1 MQFYEYPFL
10 VIRAKIKVIQRIIVR
25 RYPLK
30 ALVTGGAGFIG
41 SNLVDML
48 IQQNMNVVVV
58 DDLSTGF
65 KRNVNPLVK
74 LYYSSICDRELK
86 SVFEKERPD
95 FVFHLAAQTAVT
107 RSIADSYSDARI
119 NILGSLNVISNCVE
133 FGVKKIIYSSSCA
146 LYGTPEYLPVDEKHP
161 VNPLSPYGVSKHTV
175 EHYLAVNL
183 HLHGLSYIAL
193 RYANVYGPRQNPLGE
208 GGVIAIFCGKM
219 LAGEQPTIFGSGDKS
234 RDYVFVSDIVQAN
247 LLAADSGETGIFNIG
262 TGIETY
268 DNTIFEMIS
277 SECGYFKGPKY
288 NPERKGEIKRMRLD
302 NTRATQ
308 HLGWKPRVGTKEGI
322 SQTVMYYRTISPEG
336 FQNKAPQNELS
347 SSRISK

>member
-1 MQFYEYPFL
+1 M
-10 VIRAKIKVIQRIIVR
+10 
-25 RYPLK
+25 K

-48 IQQNMNVVVV
+48 IQKNMNVVVV

-65 KRNVNPLVK
+65 KRNINPLAK
-74 LYYSSICDRELK
+74 LYYTSICDRELK
-86 SVFEKERPD
+86 AVFEKERPD
-95 FVFHLAAQTAVT
+95 FVFHLAAQTTVT
-107 RSIADSYSDARI
+107 RSIVDAYSDARI
-119 NILGSLNVISNCVE
+119 NVLGSLNVISNCVE

-175 EHYLAVNL
+175 EHYLVANL
-183 HLHGLSYIAL
+183 HLHGLSFIAL

-234 RDYVFVSDIVQAN
+234 RDYVFVNDIVQAN
-247 LLAADSGETGIFNIG
+247 ILAADSTETGIFNIG

-277 SECGYFKGPKY
+277 SEFGYLKGPKY
-288 NPERKGEIKRMRLD
+288 SPERKGEIKRMRLD

-308 HLGWKPRVGTKEGI
+308 HLGWKPQVGTKEGI
-322 SQTVMYYRTISPEG
+322 SQTVMYYRTIRPEV
-336 FQNKAPQNELS
+336 FQVSALQNDFS
-347 SSRISK
+347 TPRVFK